1 LRCKAPS
8 WKKIAWDAIN
18 DYIKYKWKHAG
29 SLSPPSR
36 ARKANRNYPI
46 PFVAKGT
53 VGVTMVRQIKAIR
66 LEQTRRIFRALRIS
80 DLNSFVVRP
89 VVEKNF

>member
-1 LRCKAPS
+1 MYLDALFINCYEANYAKYRVNKATC
-8 WKKIAWDAIN
+8 IFDRLA
-18 DYIKYKWKHAG
+18 
-29 SLSPPSR
+29 
-36 ARKANRNYPI
+36 NYPI

-80 DLNSFVVRP
+80 DLNSFMVRS
-89 VVEKNF
+89 VVEKKFLTR